1 MSIETHPSQQDS
13 FNTNRTTFAQWFL
26 SHYQLGD
33 SDSRTSAIRAAV
45 ASGYG
50 RWIAPDDGN
59 ISRRPATHQHEIT
72 VLDIT
77 AVGASAEEAVRN
89 WFKVAAVVIRPS
101 ALLNPDPD
109 TMLEIR
115 RFALC
120 EIASRFNITP
130 QVAA

>member
-1 MSIETHPSQQDS
+1 MTNLQTIPAPAPSGA
-13 FNTNRTTFAQWFL
+13 TFAQWFI
-26 SHYQLGD
+26 SHYQHGN
-33 SDSRTSAIRAAV
+33 SDSRASAIRAAV

-50 RWIAPDDGN
+50 RWITPNDGT

-72 VLDIT
+72 FLDIT
-77 AVGASAEEAVRN
+77 AVGACAEEAVRN
-89 WFKVAAVVIRPS
+89 WFKVANIIIPQVVE
-101 ALLNPDPD
+101 LHPDPD

-120 EIASRFNITP
+120 EIASRLNVAP

>member
-1 MSIETHPSQQDS
+1 MTNLQTIPAPAPSG
-13 FNTNRTTFAQWFL
+13 TNFAQWFL
-26 SHYQLGD
+26 FHYQHGD
-33 SDSRTSAIRAAV
+33 SDSRASAIRAAV
-45 ASGYG
+45 ASNYG

-59 ISRRPATHQHEIT
+59 ISRNPATHQHEIT

-77 AVGASAEEAVRN
+77 AVGACAEEAVRN
-89 WFKVAAVVIRPS
+89 WFKVANIIISQAVE
-101 ALLNPDPD
+101 LHPDPD

-120 EIASRFNITP
+120 EIASRFNVTS

>member
-1 MSIETHPSQQDS
+1 M
-13 FNTNRTTFAQWFL
+13 TNLQTIPAPAPNGTTFAQWFL
-26 SHYQLGD
+26 SHYQHGD

-59 ISRRPATHQHEIT
+59 MSRRPATHQHEIT

-77 AVGASAEEAVRN
+77 AVGACAEEAVRN
-89 WFKVAAVVIRPS
+89 WFKVANIIIPQPVE
-101 ALLNPDPD
+101 LNPDPN

-120 EIASRFNITP
+120 EIASRFNVAP

>member
-1 MSIETHPSQQDS
+1 MTKPQTIPAPAP
-13 FNTNRTTFAQWFL
+13 NGTTFAQWFL
-26 SHYQLGD
+26 SHYQHGD
-33 SDSRTSAIRAAV
+33 SDSRSSAIRAAV
-45 ASGYG
+45 ASNYG
-50 RWIAPDDGN
+50 RWITPNDN
-59 ISRRPATHQHEIT
+59 NNSRRPATHQHEIT

-101 ALLNPDPD
+101 AVLNPDPD

-120 EIASRFNITP
+120 EIASRFNVAA